1 MAPDAELRRG
11 NKIMS
16 YYSSGH
22 WKQLSRMVKKRDGLQ
37 CQICSD
43 RAGDPHCVLHAHHIT
58 PRAQGGPD
66 VPENVIT
73 LCDLCHA
80 VVTRRWHK
88 PWFGS
93 AAITDRSALEEARQE
108 YLEFL
113 ALDPLGRRERQTRL
127 WEITGVRRELQHGSQ
142 WNAQ

>member
-1 MAPDAELRRG
+1 V
-11 NKIMS
+11 S
-16 YYSSGH
+16 YYSTGH
-22 WKQLSRMVKKRDGLQ
+22 WNQLSRMVKKRDGQQ
-37 CQICSD
+37 CQICGD
-43 RAGDPHCVLHAHHIT
+43 RAGDPYCVLHAHHIL

-66 VPENVIT
+66 SAENVIT

-93 AAITDRSALEEARQE
+93 AAIADRSALEEARQE

-113 ALDPLGRRERQTRL
+113 ALDPVTRRERQARF
-127 WEITGVRRELQHGSQ
+127 WEIIGVRREPQDASA
-142 WNAQ
+142 WNAQHGF